1 MSRLVTSE
9 AIRAAYENIALLEC
23 DRRERLNKNNASSDW
38 FDARN
43 TNLKLMKE
51 TMSILLEIDYWQI
64 DMKVSNVANEL
75 ESTGQY
81 ARFKEIVG
89 MK

>member
-23 DRRERLNKNNASSDW
+23 ERREKLNKNTANSDW

-43 TNLKLMKE
+43 KNLKVMKE

-64 DMKVSNVANEL
+64 DMKVNNVADEL

-81 ARFKEIVG
+81 ARFKQIIG